1 MSSATAEAPS
11 REEIDRVRELMELSD
26 GELQAIVGG
35 SHGDSSLGA
44 EDQRLASEVLEQR
57 DSDFD
62 GEKAAEVRSEA
73 GEPTGEMQDERK
85 PAPMPDVDQ
94 IIVDGTTQLSMFK
107 LGGKEPNGASITLA
121 GGACALARDTAFNKG
136 ERIRFS
142 GEAIVRKVAQ
152 KDSADPKTGQVV
164 SCEQQHTATIVDL
177 VVDSAS

>member
-26 GELQAIVGG
+26 GELQALADTEGPDQQLASDV
-35 SHGDSSLGA
+35 LQQRGA
-44 EDQRLASEVLEQR
+44 EFGEQQ
-57 DSDFD
+57 
-62 GEKAAEVRSEA
+62 K
-73 GEPTGEMQDERK
+73 EPETPKE
-85 PAPMPDVDQ
+85 PATPLPDVDQ
-94 IIVDGTTQLSMFK
+94 IIVDGTTQLSIFK
-107 LGGKEPNGASITLA
+107 LGGKEPNSASITLA
-121 GGACALARDTAFNKG
+121 GGKHELAQGTAYNKG